1 MMLSALL
8 LCALAQDV
16 DLSFGPKP
24 GTYAVR
30 RVNIEHELSLRELSS
45 VRSGAV
51 QSSTDPVD
59 LRATQTLQCT
69 DQYKQVGDGRP
80 LVLERRFDTLDWKGN
95 LLLAGKQDALSAR
108 SPMATLSIVY
118 TYVPE
123 EQDYGR
129 YFSAREGVEEMLYGL
144 REDLDLRCLLP
155 VGPQAPGAQWTVE
168 PSRMVDVFAPAGR
181 WALAFQM
188 KPAQRNIVRS
198 IQSGIGC
205 NLIEVFG
212 GECKGKVEA
221 RLASADEAQAR
232 VELTVELSCLVDRR
246 GLVQMQMNG
255 PELASGFRCQS
266 APLNWSF
273 QGKGFLLFDRQ
284 ARRASELKLEGRQ
297 SVRLETELLVGND
310 PVSTTQ
316 RLAMEGALKLHWL
329 IGDPRDPRLKAP
341 AGAAPQG
348 QK

>member
-1 MMLSALL
+1 MLSALL
-8 LCALAQDV
+8 LCIVPQGV
-16 DLSFGPKP
+16 ELSFNPKA

-30 RVNIEHELSLRELSS
+30 RIDIEHELSLRELSS
-45 VRSGAV
+45 VRSGVV

-59 LRATQTLQCT
+59 LHSTQTLQCT
-69 DQYKQVGDGRP
+69 DRYKQIGDGRP
-80 LVLERRFDTLDWKGN
+80 LVLERRFDTLEWKGS

-108 SPMATLSIVY
+108 SPLATLSTIY
-118 TYVPE
+118 TYVPD
-123 EQDYGR
+123 EQAYGR
-129 YFSAREGVEEMLYGL
+129 YYSEREGVEELLHGIN
-144 REDLDLRCLLP
+144 EDLDLRGLLP
-155 VGPQAPGAQWTVE
+155 VGPQALDAQWTVE
-168 PSRMVDVFAPAGR
+168 PARMVDVFAPAGR
-181 WALAFQM
+181 WALAFQV
-188 KPAQRNIVRS
+188 KPAQRNLVRS

-341 AGAAPQG
+341 TGPAPQG